1 MPEESEK
8 NNHPTSETGEP
19 TESPEQRTEGFG
31 ENFIAKINERI
42 DAFVA
47 EITKDIEDSAFIA
60 KTDDAKKMLKMMV
73 ARILSPDIR
82 DYSDLKEILLDFAQ
96 AHKRRREEA
105 GQPSDIDP
113 GEWAES
119 ILAELNIENSDHTIP
134 EPPVTPDSTP
144 QVPEPVSDNGDGIE
158 PTPEPATN
166 STAPEEP
173 PSNEE
178 DDETNAELTSESM
191 AMIEEYIKEH
201 PQFTWAQRIIAVQQ
215 RTQDII
221 ATIAVKFANR
231 SINKLINTR
240 LQGSEDIGV
249 VKKDIGSDNRAISSR
264 QREISDQNRERFIN
278 GRGGLID
285 RLYGS
290 RRRERQLNQAEA
302 AVKKHQE
309 AQSRIKT
316 PTDEDIMQARTVQE
330 AVALRSSET
339 GPAEELTGKEIRR
352 QEKFEEQLALYESI
366 NISQEQAEAIYWH
379 EQQDRI
385 EQQIDFLKEE
395 MEVAGEELAQSK
407 REVKEIEQS
416 RQRLKSTIKILE
428 KHPPE
433 DNRAAEYNELVSS
446 AEERLQILDQTMEVV
461 AANIAG
467 QTALIEQYRIS
478 IDQISFIAG
487 LSNREPDVKK
497 SRKIIAEARKNAM
510 DGLEDYFKRFSAD
523 IPEVGVGGM
532 GGADRTN
539 RPSSVFLNFFLSTI
553 MGVKGKEK

>member
-1 MPEESEK
+1 MAEDLEK
-8 NNHPTSETGEP
+8 NNREPETVEP
-19 TESPEQRTEGFG
+19 AESPEERTEGFG
-31 ENFIAKINERI
+31 ENFIAKFNKHI
-42 DAFVA
+42 DAFVT

-73 ARILSPDIR
+73 ARILSPDVQ
-82 DYSDLKEILLDFAQ
+82 DYSNLKEILFEFAQ

-105 GQPSDIDP
+105 GLSSDIDP
-113 GEWAES
+113 EAWAES
-119 ILAELNIENSDHTIP
+119 ILAELSIENSDHTIP
-134 EPPVTPDSTP
+134 EPPVIPDSTP
-144 QVPEPVSDNGDGIE
+144 QVPEPISDNEDGIG
-158 PTPEPATN
+158 PTPEPATE

-173 PSNEE
+173 PSDEEGEE
-178 DDETNAELTSESM
+178 DSSELTTGD
-191 AMIEEYIKEH
+191 IEKIENYIREH
-201 PQFTWAQRIIAVQQ
+201 PQLTWAQRIIAVQQ

-316 PTDEDIMQARTVQE
+316 PTDENIMQARTIQE

-395 MEVAGEELAQSK
+395 MDVAGEELAQSK
-407 REVKEIEQS
+407 QEVKEIEQS
-416 RQRLKSTIKILE
+416 RQRLKSTIKILK

-446 AEERLQILDQTMEVV
+446 AEERLGLLDQTMEVV

-467 QTALIEQYRIS
+467 QTALVEQYRIS
-478 IDQISFIAG
+478 IDQIRFIAG

-497 SRKIIAEARKNAM
+497 SRSAIAEARDKAM
-510 DGLEDYFKRFSAD
+510 HGLEDYFDRFSASL
-523 IPEVGVGGM
+523 PEVAVGGM
-532 GGADRTN
+532 DGVDRTN